1 MKNILLFF
9 IAVFIVSSCST
20 KRKGNFRLQ
29 ADSKQ
34 NVTIT
39 SLEIDSVLLD
49 SVTTSFVVSSG
60 MCDSAVYVIDNY
72 FCTLCRFDLNGKFE
86 DRKLGTGRARNET
99 TIGRIATHSFLA
111 DGRLVLYDYI
121 YNKDFLLEDYFRVVY
136 EQTNNDGSYDRDN
149 LYEDPYSYTPVYND
163 NVCRSYGN
171 NIYFKVHLA
180 FPNCNYIYTTDEQ
193 LRKGANI
200 LETNLEKRSL
210 GRILSVGYPMGYYTN
225 SLDKAI
231 FSTVNFDISQ
241 KGNFYVTYEA
251 DTLIY
256 QYDKDYNEQMCFGF
270 SGKNMDLD
278 YVTINTLSESRKNWR
293 NERQT
298 KGYYN
303 WLEYVDETDLLFRSY
318 QKGETQSTDGLQI
331 YKDGVLLGDVSVP
344 KGLRVMGYVAPYYY
358 SYVIA
363 DEEREIMYMY
373 RFKLCNSSLKNSH
386 A

>member
-9 IAVFIVSSCST
+9 VAVFIASSCST
-20 KRKGNFRLQ
+20 ERKGNFRLQ
-29 ADSKQ
+29 PDSKQ

-111 DGRLVLYDYI
+111 DGRLVLYDYNAGYYI

-180 FPNCNYIYTTDEQ
+180 FPNCNYIHTTDEQ
-193 LRKGANI
+193 LRQGANI

-256 QYDKDYNEQMCFGF
+256 QYDKDYNEQVCFGF
-270 SGKNMDLD
+270 AGKNMDLD

-303 WLEYVDETDLLFRSY
+303 WLEYVDETGLLFRSY
-318 QKGETQSTDGLQI
+318 QKGKTQSTDGLQI
-331 YKDGVLLGDVSVP
+331 YKDGVLFGDVSVP
-344 KGLRVMGYVAPYYY
+344 KGLRVMGYVAPYCY

-373 RFKLCNSSLKNSH
+373 RFKL
-386 A
+386 

>member
-1 MKNILLFF
+1 MKNILLLFV
-9 IAVFIVSSCST
+9 AVFIASSCST
-20 KRKGNFRLQ
+20 ERKGNFRLQ
-29 ADSKQ
+29 PDSKQ

-60 MCDSAVYVIDNY
+60 KCDSGVYVIDNY
-72 FCTLCRFDLNGKFE
+72 FCTLYRFDLNGKFK

-111 DGRLVLYDYI
+111 DGRLVLYDYNAGYYI

-180 FPNCNYIYTTDEQ
+180 FPNCNYIHTTDEQ

-231 FSTVNFDISQ
+231 FSTVNFDIS
-241 KGNFYVTYEA
+241 
-251 DTLIY
+251 
-256 QYDKDYNEQMCFGF
+256 
-270 SGKNMDLD
+270 
-278 YVTINTLSESRKNWR
+278 
-293 NERQT
+293 
-298 KGYYN
+298 
-303 WLEYVDETDLLFRSY
+303 
-318 QKGETQSTDGLQI
+318 
-331 YKDGVLLGDVSVP
+331 
-344 KGLRVMGYVAPYYY
+344 
-358 SYVIA
+358 
-363 DEEREIMYMY
+363 
-373 RFKLCNSSLKNSH
+373 
-386 A
+386 

>member
-9 IAVFIVSSCST
+9 VAVFIASSCST
-20 KRKGNFRLQ
+20 ERKGNFRLQ
-29 ADSKQ
+29 PDSKQ

-60 MCDSAVYVIDNY
+60 KCDSGVYVIDNY
-72 FCTLCRFDLNGKFE
+72 FCTLYRFDLNGKFK

-111 DGRLVLYDYI
+111 DGRLVLYDYNAGYYI

-180 FPNCNYIYTTDEQ
+180 FPNCNYIHTTDEQ
-193 LRKGANI
+193 LRQGANI

-256 QYDKDYNEQMCFGF
+256 QYDKDYNEQVCFGF
-270 SGKNMDLD
+270 AGKNMDLD

-303 WLEYVDETDLLFRSY
+303 WLEYVDETGLLWHSCKYPWHNF
-318 QKGETQSTDGLQI
+318 L
-331 YKDGVLLGDVSVP
+331 V
-344 KGLRVMGYVAPYYY
+344 
-358 SYVIA
+358 
-363 DEEREIMYMY
+363 
-373 RFKLCNSSLKNSH
+373 
-386 A
+386 